1 MIKTILKI
9 QQFTNQ
15 KKVVLFSILFL
26 LLFLSTWGIKATYAY
41 YNSKS
46 TFSFLGTTI
55 GDFDIGD
62 GDINLILYMEDD
74 DGEYNL
80 TKSIPLIGYYLNNLK
95 TDCSNENTKVSYDS
109 NNNEI
114 SIESSEKSTCR
125 IYFDQLGESD
135 VRTYILIESDDGEYT
150 YEGNDKTYK
159 LVNTVPSV
167 GYEYL
172 TYSCVNPNAVTN
184 INYDSSTM
192 EFSYSST
199 EKNICYV
206 YYNALSK
213 PDLTLN
219 IYIQETDGSETY
231 RNVTNIPTLN
241 TYVLNSTKSICN
253 DLDGNNLNANI
264 SYSNRKI
271 TVVAEN
277 AGICNVYLD
286 ISN

>member
-9 QQFTNQ
+9 QQFRKR
-15 KKVVLFSILFL
+15 KKVVLVAILFL
-26 LLFLSTWGIKATYAY
+26 LLVLSTWGIKFTYAY

-95 TDCSNENTKVSYDS
+95 TDCSNENTIVSYDS
-109 NNNEI
+109 SANTI
-114 SIESSEKSTCR
+114 SIESNEKTTCR

-135 VRTYILIESDDGEYT
+135 IRTYILIEADDGKYT
-150 YEGNDKTYK
+150 YEDKTYK

-184 INYDSSTM
+184 INYNSTTQ

-206 YYNALSK
+206 YYDALSK
-213 PDLTLN
+213 PDLSLN

-241 TYVLNSTKSICN
+241 TYILNSNKSSCK
-253 DLDGNNLNANI
+253 DLDGNTLNANI
-264 SYSNRKI
+264 NYTNREI
-271 TVVAEN
+271 TVSAN
-277 AGICNVYLD
+277 SAGSCNVYLD

>member
-1 MIKTILKI
+1 MIKTILKV
-9 QQFTNQ
+9 QQL
-15 KKVVLFSILFL
+15 KKRKKIVLIAILFL
-26 LLFLSTWGIKATYAY
+26 LLVLSTWGIKSTYAY

-80 TKSIPLIGYYLNNLK
+80 TKIIPLIGYYLNNLK
-95 TDCSNENTKVSYDS
+95 TDCSNENTVVSYNS
-109 NNNEI
+109 NANTI
-114 SIESSEKSTCR
+114 SIESSEKTTCR

-135 VRTYILIESDDGEYT
+135 IRTYILIEADDGKYT
-150 YEGNDKTYK
+150 YNDKLYK

-172 TYSCVNPNAVTN
+172 NYNCVNPDAVTD
-184 INYDSSTM
+184 IYYDSTTM

-206 YYNALSK
+206 YYDALSK

-241 TYVLNSTKSICN
+241 TYVLNSTKSNCK
-253 DLDGNNLNANI
+253 DLEGNNLNANI
-264 SYSNRKI
+264 SYANREI
-271 TVVAEN
+271 TVVAN
-277 AGICNVYLD
+277 SAGICNVYLD